1 VSSNPKPAS
10 ARAVDGTGLPDGFL
24 FGVATAGFQIEG
36 GFNGPGQPANNWLA
50 WEQVGRVEPSG
61 DAVGFW
67 QRPEEA
73 LDRAAALGC
82 DSFRL
87 GVEWARVVTGPGQVD
102 EKALAG
108 YVDIVRGCVDRG
120 LQPLVTLHHFTHP
133 AWLGDD
139 LWLRPDAPERYRSW
153 VELAAASLAPWVRH
167 WVTLNEINVLAA
179 GSWLLGMFPPGRIL
193 AVEDAAIATDHLLC
207 AHVLGYE
214 AIHRIRRDAVVT
226 TNNSCMTAY
235 SYDRMLIDVLL
246 ARSAGVERRHVDGW
260 LRDRRRQHDALVPA
274 SGLAERV
281 VRGVGAA
288 TSAYRPRRPPAG
300 PGGSGPHP
308 FGGRAVPC
316 RAVLHRA
323 VPRRAVDA
331 VYDSPHDRTLDVLG
345 LDWYDPS
352 VGRHFRLPGHRTA
365 GGRSALPTRALWD
378 DVPDPVGLTGWLSA
392 QRTLAPDLPLWVVE
406 NGLCN
411 RVRDG
416 HAYPRLDGWDRPRYL
431 REHLAAVMEAVDD
444 GVPVAGYWH
453 WSLVDNYEWGSY
465 EPRFG
470 LHGLDR
476 TGTDGGPRWQEDD
489 ALGDDAAG
497 AYRRIIGGLRAGDRS
512 VLRAD

>member
-1 VSSNPKPAS
+1 MSSNPKPAS
-10 ARAVDGTGLPDGFL
+10 APAAAGTVLPDGFL

-67 QRPEEA
+67 ERPEQA

-87 GVEWARVVTGPGQVD
+87 SVEWARVVTGPGQVD

-108 YVDIVRGCVDRG
+108 YVEVVRGCVDRG

-133 AWLGDD
+133 AWLGED
-139 LWLRPDAPERYRSW
+139 LWLRPDAPDRYRSW

-167 WVTLNEINVLAA
+167 WVTLNEINVLAT

-207 AHVLGYE
+207 AHVLAYE
-214 AIHRIRRDAVVT
+214 AIHRVRRDAVVT
-226 TNNSCMTAY
+226 TNNACLTAY
-235 SYDRMLIDVLL
+235 PYDRMLIDVLL
-246 ARSAGVERRHVDGW
+246 ARSSGVERGHVDEW
-260 LRDRRRQHDALVPA
+260 LRDRRHQHDALVPA

-288 TSAYRPRRPPAG
+288 TSAYRPRRRPAG
-300 PGGSGPHP
+300 SGGSGPDT
-308 FGGRAVPC
+308 FGGRV
-316 RAVLHRA
+316 

-345 LDWYDPS
+345 LDWYDPA
-352 VGRHFRLPGHRTA
+352 VGRHFRWPGHRTA
-365 GGRSALPTRALWD
+365 GGRSGLPTRALWD
-378 DVPDPVGLTGWLSA
+378 EVPDPVGLTGWLSA
-392 QRTLAPDLPLWVVE
+392 QRSLAPDLPLWVVE
-406 NGLCN
+406 NGLCS

-431 REHLAAVMEAVDD
+431 REHVAAVMAAVDD

-470 LHGLDR
+470 LHRFDR
-476 TGTDGGPRWQEDD
+476 GGRHGGPGWQEDD

-497 AYRRIIGGLRAGDRS
+497 AYRRIIAGLRAGDRS